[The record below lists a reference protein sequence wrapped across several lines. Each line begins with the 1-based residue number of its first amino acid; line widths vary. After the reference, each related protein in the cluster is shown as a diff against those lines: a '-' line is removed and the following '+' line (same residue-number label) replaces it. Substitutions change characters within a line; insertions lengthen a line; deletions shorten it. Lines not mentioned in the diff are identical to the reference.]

1 MSAPIRMP
9 NQNPVNTFPAS
20 RLKNGVKY
28 ATDGQLE
35 VAEEA
40 CERWGWASAGMLLVG
55 LIAEAF
61 LAGFEPPH
69 SSLLGRWGPL
79 LADCLVVIGVAGE
92 VQFARMGSRRQG
104 ELTQRS
110 KDRLA
115 DANHKLAALQKQ
127 LAPRFIGPEFSQALQ
142 GRPAA
147 HVRIEYLKDAPDT
160 FELSGWIV
168 SRLAPEGW
176 AIDDF
181 APIKSA
187 TEGPLAALPAIF
199 LREGNSRE

>member
-168 SRLAPEGW
+168 SRLAP
-176 AIDDF
+176 
-181 APIKSA
+181 IKSA